1 MGVLEG
7 SSTVLGG
14 VLEANMGQDRAKMA
28 QEPLKSENPRELP
41 SGLSPPERVL
51 EALGGIWEG
60 LEGVLEASWG
70 RLGGQDK
77 PRWPKNPSRAKIL
90 ENYHAD

>member
-14 VLEANMGQDRAKMA
+14 VLEANMGQDSAKMA

-51 EALGGIWEG
+51 EALGGVWEA
-60 LEGVLEASWG
+60 LEGILEASWEV
-70 RLGGQDK
+70 LGASWR
-77 PRWPKNPSRAKIL
+77 PR
-90 ENYHAD
+90 